1 MHLSRAVAVATLLT
15 LAGLSCAI
23 FGPARASAAGAPVR
37 ADALVLVSSASPDYA
52 DFQHF
57 IQPYLDNFGVPY
69 TVVDIATTP
78 VPSTIGDYSLII
90 VGHRDLDPDGRYLS
104 AAEQASISS
113 AVQLGTGLVSFDNV
127 LASQTGSPLYTFEQ
141 TVFGFGYGGATSG
154 SGVTIASGGTTAGE
168 IAFDCADDAHQQPVL
183 QTTTN
188 PDDISLV
195 DGLWTE
201 FHYTDPA
208 EGRPFPSV
216 FAGSDEYEQHGLQ
229 PMRFY
234 ATGVPNGTYAVYANV
249 YTGDPGRDMRYYY
262 GYSASNTRQYH
273 VDTVGGSGGSTQH
286 TEYALQSVTVTD
298 NTFSLYAQDADL
310 LSGSYPVFGWAHIRL
325 VPTGSGAAP
334 SVHYITS
341 LHTPGQTIDTGTMRL
356 AGVTAPATAS
366 VLAVSGSQP
375 LITAASY
382 GAGRAVQWGS
392 YDWASTSV
400 KGPVAGLD
408 DLFWRSLVWAAHKPF
423 VLQALPP
430 IVTMRVDDAKGPFD
444 WIHTASDAGF
454 KPWAGLFFEQVSNSS
469 AADLSALIHA
479 GKATASIHA
488 FSDVLTN
495 GSDGKFFYYDDAG
508 QQDFP
513 DSVLAANF
521 AAGTAWYQQHDIPIS
536 KFAVPHY
543 YELGTNAVSYLRQW
557 GVEFVGTVLKPGDPY
572 YGSGWLA
579 SGPYRRFETGAS
591 DSTVPLYYADFLS
604 VPGHPALDGVLF
616 NCVTEIRDDNGY
628 EWSPTSDVPSTIG
641 HGTAQLERALDS
653 RVLAT
658 LFTHEYYVQ
667 DIDATSWRAIMTGIS
682 SAIASYGPIYMT
694 MDDACRYVRALATS
708 SISASTYDAAGQ
720 TVRTDLTGTTDV
732 TTSVSLFTESN
743 GTITEQRVA
752 VPAFSG
758 TTSVVTSLGSGG
770 DVTPPKVTAVS
781 AGTPA
786 AGSATVTWT
795 TDEPASS
802 QVEYGATTAYGS
814 TSALDSTLT
823 AGHSV
828 VLTGLTANSI
838 YHFRVLSRDAAGNLA
853 ASADATFTT
862 AAPAL
867 SVNDVSVSEGNSG
880 SSSATFTVSLSAA
893 SSAAVTVAYAT
904 SDGTARAGSDYSAAS
919 GTLTFAPGVLTRTVS
934 VAVTGDAL
942 FEADE
947 TFALGLSSPSGASIA
962 DASGAGTIVNDDAQP
977 SLAIS
982 DVTVNEGNSGTV
994 NAVLTVSLSAPSGLP
1009 VNVAYATAAGTATAG
1024 ADFTPT
1030 SGTLAFAPGT
1040 TSLTVSVPVLGDV
1053 LDEADETFT
1062 VGLSSASGATIADG
1076 QGVATIRDDDATPS
1090 LTVSD
1095 ASVTEGDTGTTS
1107 AVFTVSLS
1115 AASGLPVTVAYAT
1128 ADGTAVAGGD
1138 YTATSGT
1145 LTFPAGTTTRTV
1157 SVSVLGD
1164 LVSEPTETFSLNLS
1178 QPANATLARS
1188 QGVGTITD
1196 NDAVPALSVNDVSVV
1211 EGNSGTVA
1219 AVFTVSLS
1227 APSPL
1232 AVTVDYAT
1240 ADGTAAAGSDY
1251 TAKSGTLTFA
1261 AGVTTQTVS
1270 VLVTGDTVAE
1280 AAETFTL
1287 TLSHASGATVARAQ
1301 GVGTIV
1307 DDDGRSIS
1315 INDVSITEGN
1325 SGTANATFTVRLSS
1339 AATSTVTVAYA
1350 TANGTATAG
1359 SDYTAKSGTLTF
1371 AAGATTQTVSVPV
1384 IGDTLDEADETFLV
1398 NLSSPVNATIA
1409 DAQGVGTIV
1418 DNDPTP
1424 SLTVADVSVTEGNSG
1439 SVNAVFTVKLSA
1451 ASGQSVSVAYATADS
1466 TATAGSDYAAKSG
1479 TLTFA
1484 PGTTSQTVSVSV
1496 LGDTTYEANE
1506 TFLFNLSSP
1515 VNATLSR
1522 SQAVGTIVNDDSAP
1536 TTSVTINCWDDASQ
1550 SPVLATTTNANDINL
1565 TDGRWTEFLYTSG
1578 RTFPTV
1584 CAGAS
1589 EYENN
1594 GLQPMRF
1601 FKTGLANGTYQVFA
1615 NLYTG
1620 DAGRNMR
1627 YYWGYSATDTKHYS
1641 VDTVGGSGGSTQHTE
1656 YLLGTV
1662 TISDGTFSLYA
1673 QDADVL
1679 SGSYSVFGWAWIRLV
1694 QTS

>member
-1 MHLSRAVAVATLLT
+1 
-15 LAGLSCAI
+15 
-23 FGPARASAAGAPVR
+23 
-37 ADALVLVSSASPDYA
+37 
-52 DFQHF
+52 
-57 IQPYLDNFGVPY
+57 
-69 TVVDIATTP
+69 
-78 VPSTIGDYSLII
+78 
-90 VGHRDLDPDGRYLS
+90 
-104 AAEQASISS
+104 
-113 AVQLGTGLVSFDNV
+113 
-127 LASQTGSPLYTFEQ
+127 
-141 TVFGFGYGGATSG
+141 
-154 SGVTIASGGTTAGE
+154 
-168 IAFDCADDAHQQPVL
+168 
-183 QTTTN
+183 
-188 PDDISLV
+188 
-195 DGLWTE
+195 
-201 FHYTDPA
+201 
-208 EGRPFPSV
+208 
-216 FAGSDEYEQHGLQ
+216 
-229 PMRFY
+229 
-234 ATGVPNGTYAVYANV
+234 
-249 YTGDPGRDMRYYY
+249 
-262 GYSASNTRQYH
+262 
-273 VDTVGGSGGSTQH
+273 
-286 TEYALQSVTVTD
+286 
-298 NTFSLYAQDADL
+298 
-310 LSGSYPVFGWAHIRL
+310 
-325 VPTGSGAAP
+325 
-334 SVHYITS
+334 
-341 LHTPGQTIDTGTMRL
+341 
-356 AGVTAPATAS
+356 
-366 VLAVSGSQP
+366 
-375 LITAASY
+375 
-382 GAGRAVQWGS
+382 
-392 YDWASTSV
+392 
-400 KGPVAGLD
+400 
-408 DLFWRSLVWAAHKPF
+408 
-423 VLQALPP
+423 
-430 IVTMRVDDAKGPFD
+430 
-444 WIHTASDAGF
+444 
-454 KPWAGLFFEQVSNSS
+454 
-469 AADLSALIHA
+469 
-479 GKATASIHA
+479 
-488 FSDVLTN
+488 
-495 GSDGKFFYYDDAG
+495 
-508 QQDFP
+508 
-513 DSVLAANF
+513 
-521 AAGTAWYQQHDIPIS
+521 
-536 KFAVPHY
+536 
-543 YELGTNAVSYLRQW
+543 
-557 GVEFVGTVLKPGDPY
+557 
-572 YGSGWLA
+572 
-579 SGPYRRFETGAS
+579 
-591 DSTVPLYYADFLS
+591 
-604 VPGHPALDGVLF
+604 
-616 NCVTEIRDDNGY
+616 
-628 EWSPTSDVPSTIG
+628 
-641 HGTAQLERALDS
+641 
-653 RVLAT
+653 
-658 LFTHEYYVQ
+658 
-667 DIDATSWRAIMTGIS
+667 
-682 SAIASYGPIYMT
+682 
-694 MDDACRYVRALATS
+694 
-708 SISASTYDAAGQ
+708 
-720 TVRTDLTGTTDV
+720 
-732 TTSVSLFTESN
+732 
-743 GTITEQRVA
+743 
-752 VPAFSG
+752 
-758 TTSVVTSLGSGG
+758 
-770 DVTPPKVTAVS
+770 
-781 AGTPA
+781 
-786 AGSATVTWT
+786 
-795 TDEPASS
+795 
-802 QVEYGATTAYGS
+802 
-814 TSALDSTLT
+814 
-823 AGHSV
+823 
-828 VLTGLTANSI
+828 
-838 YHFRVLSRDAAGNLA
+838 
-853 ASADATFTT
+853 
-862 AAPAL
+862 
-867 SVNDVSVSEGNSG
+867 
-880 SSSATFTVSLSAA
+880 
-893 SSAAVTVAYAT
+893 
-904 SDGTARAGSDYSAAS
+904 
-919 GTLTFAPGVLTRTVS
+919 
-934 VAVTGDAL
+934 
-942 FEADE
+942 
-947 TFALGLSSPSGASIA
+947 
-962 DASGAGTIVNDDAQP
+962 
-977 SLAIS
+977 
-982 DVTVNEGNSGTV
+982 
-994 NAVLTVSLSAPSGLP
+994 
-1009 VNVAYATAAGTATAG
+1009 
-1024 ADFTPT
+1024 
-1030 SGTLAFAPGT
+1030 
-1040 TSLTVSVPVLGDV
+1040 VPVLGDV